1 MDASTSRRQH
11 ERTLSQI
18 SEDEGFLRFAVP
30 KKGRLYDKCVKLL
43 EGAGLQYVRPPRLDI
58 AYCTNM
64 PVMLVFL
71 PAKDIATFV
80 GEGNVDLGITGQD
93 MVAEAGADVEELI
106 QTGFGKCKLALQA
119 PVVDAITNPKSLLG
133 KRICTSFPH
142 LAKAYFEKL
151 DPNIKTKIKY
161 VSGSV
166 EAACGLGLADAVV
179 DLVETGTTMK
189 AAGLE
194 IVSEIMKTEAVVIQ
208 NKNSKFKEKANIIV
222 TRIRGFLKAQKF
234 KMLYYNIERSKLKEA
249 SIISP
254 GRRAPSITPL
264 EDDNWVAV
272 GAMISKNDV
281 SDIMDKLEALGAT
294 DIFVIDL
301 YNCRA

>member
-1 MDASTSRRQH
+1 MDSAPAQH
-11 ERTLSQI
+11 RRTLSEL
-18 SEDEGFLRFAVP
+18 SEDEGVLRFAVP

-43 EGAGLQYVRPPRLDI
+43 EGAGLQYLRPPRLDI
-58 AYCTNM
+58 AYCTNF

-71 PAKDIATFV
+71 PAKDIAAFV

-93 MVAEAGADVEELI
+93 MVAEASVEVEELI

-119 PVVDAITNPKSLLG
+119 PVQDCITNPKSLCG

-142 LAKAYFEKL
+142 LAEEFFKKL
-151 DPNIKTKIKY
+151 DPDNATKIKY

-179 DLVETGTTMK
+179 DLVETGTTMR

-194 IVSEIMKTEAVVIQ
+194 IVSEIMQTQAVLIQ
-208 NKNSKFKEKANIIV
+208 NKHSKFKQKAQILV
-222 TRIRGFLKAQKF
+222 KRIKGFLMAQKY

-249 SIISP
+249 AKISP
-254 GRRAPSITPL
+254 GRRAPSITAL
-264 EDDNWVAV
+264 EDDEWVSV
-272 GAMISKNDV
+272 GAMISKSDV
-281 SDIMDKLEALGAT
+281 SNVMDKLESLGAT